1 MSKSLDER
9 VSKLEEQLA
18 ALLSKQRA
26 PLPKKDW
33 RQTIGMF
40 AGDEI
45 MKQIDDEGRKIRESE
60 RRKARSR
67 SSRRTTR
74 VLK

>member
-1 MSKSLDER
+1 MPKSLNER

-18 ALLSKQRA
+18 ALQAKQR
-26 PLPKKDW
+26 PQLPKKDW

-40 AGDEI
+40 AGDEV
-45 MKQIDDEGRKIRESE
+45 MKQIDEEGRKLREAE
-60 RRKARSR
+60 RRKARVR
-67 SSRRTTR
+67 PQRRRTR